1 MNQTMRNVCATPVY
15 SKRKDRASPRYP
27 SAKVF
32 SHHVCS
38 ISTVYRA
45 TCSLTKAPVIIKA
58 YQKAKMKEKNFLRME
73 REIRLMRL
81 LEGEVAIVQLYNV
94 FEDTGFKYLVM
105 ETCKGGDLFKA
116 MLLRGGKMDERWVCN
131 EVSAVGHVADL
142 PLKGPDILQVAN
154 TGVTDDAA
162 HSVCGPHTSPCCC
175 LRAMQ
180 EVIAMPA
187 GNSLSLQ
194 KM

>member
-1 MNQTMRNVCATPVY
+1 MSYKANDQ
-15 SKRKDRASPRYP
+15 P
-27 SAKVF
+27 SLD
-32 SHHVCS
+32 VCS

-81 LEGEVAIVQLYNV
+81 LEGEAAIVQLYNV
-94 FEDTGFKYLVM
+94 FEDTGFKYLIM

-131 EVSAVGHVADL
+131 EVSAAR
-142 PLKGPDILQVAN
+142 P
-154 TGVTDDAA
+154 
-162 HSVCGPHTSPCCC
+162 
-175 LRAMQ
+175 
-180 EVIAMPA
+180 
-187 GNSLSLQ
+187 
-194 KM
+194 